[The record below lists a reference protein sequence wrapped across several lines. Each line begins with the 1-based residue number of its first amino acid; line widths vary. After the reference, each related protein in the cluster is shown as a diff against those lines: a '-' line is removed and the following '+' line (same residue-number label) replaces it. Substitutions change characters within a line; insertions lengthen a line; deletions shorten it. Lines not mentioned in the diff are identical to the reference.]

1 MPVKWRANIVL
12 IATAAFCHEGQPVEP
27 HDVLYAWALDPGVV
41 VPMVIAAV
49 LYWRGATHE
58 HGISRRERWCF
69 RAGWWALFVALVS
82 PVHPLGEAL
91 FAAHMAQH
99 EILMV
104 VAAPLLVVGRP
115 LVAFLWGLPFSWRRA
130 AGSLSKYRL
139 VAAVWSWLSRPL
151 NAWWI
156 HAVVLWGWHVPRAF
170 EATLE
175 SDFVHSVQHVSF
187 LGTALLFW
195 WALIGGREAAMG
207 YGKAILYVFSTGV
220 HSSILGAWLT
230 FSPAVWYPLY
240 KGRTEAW
247 GLTALEDQQL
257 GGLIMWVPAGLVFVG
272 GGLYFF
278 AKWIEDPADLPSR
291 YGRST

>member
-1 MPVKWRANIVL
+1 
-12 IATAAFCHEGQPVEP
+12 
-27 HDVLYAWALDPGVV
+27 
-41 VPMVIAAV
+41 
-49 LYWRGATHE
+49 
-58 HGISRRERWCF
+58 
-69 RAGWWALFVALVS
+69 
-82 PVHPLGEAL
+82 
-91 FAAHMAQH
+91 MAQH

-207 YGKAILYVFSTGV
+207 YGKALLYVFSTGV
-220 HSSILGAWLT
+220 HNSILGAWLT
-230 FSPAVWYPLY
+230 FSPVVWYPLY

-247 GLTALEDQQL
+247 SLTALEDQQL
-257 GGLIMWVPAGLVFVG
+257 GGLIMWVPAGLVFSAGACISSLNGLRIQRICLPAMEGLHESVCDR
-272 GGLYFF
+272 GLYPGRRWQPPAGTVCCAGPYPPRVCRSKQSTFF
-278 AKWIEDPADLPSR
+278 Q
-291 YGRST
+291 